1 VRRKR
6 FPAKGLKN
14 LWAQLPIAQLARLDP
29 RMLQAPQPE
38 PQAPTSLQELLPT
51 GWQELQGLLSVIVI
65 DWIGKVLGVLLVMTA
80 AWILAGWARRGIGR
94 LLDRPYLDRTLGR
107 FLGNV
112 AKWVVLIVALIGCLG
127 VFGFN
132 ITSVATVLG
141 AAGLAIGL
149 ALQGSLSNLAAGV
162 MLLLLRPFKVGDLVL
177 VTGQLGKIDDIDL
190 FQTKIDTSDNRRL
203 ILPNSSIFSGVV
215 ENWTHHKAR
224 RCDVPVGVAYGADV
238 TATRAALR
246 RAAESLPMRQT
257 DKVPDVLLDKLGPS
271 SVDWLVMVWVPS
283 ADFIAAKDALV
294 EAVIRELKS

>member
-1 VRRKR
+1 
-6 FPAKGLKN
+6 
-14 LWAQLPIAQLARLDP
+14 
-29 RMLQAPQPE
+29 MLQTPQPA

-80 AWILAGWARRGIGR
+80 AWILAGWARRGVGR
-94 LLDRPYLDRTLGR
+94 LLDRPYVDRTLGR

-112 AKWVVLIVALIGCLG
+112 AKWVVLIVALVGCLG

-141 AAGLAIGL
+141 AAGLAVGL

-177 VTGQLGKIDDIDL
+177 VAGQLGRIDDIDL

-203 ILPNSSIFSGVV
+203 ILPNSSVFSGVV

-224 RCDVPVGVAYGADV
+224 RCDVPVGVAYGSDV

-271 SVDWLVMVWVPS
+271 SVDWLVRVWVPS

-294 EAVIRELKS
+294 EAVIRELKSEGIAIPFPQLEVWFKNSLPAS